1 MPMERRLPA
10 QENTLEDLIA
20 TMMANRTAELKKQE
34 EQTAR
39 VSEEAGLVPDDDD
52 ADDAPAADD
61 DADADADED
70 DPDDP
75 DDPNAEDD
83 ETDD

>member
-52 ADDAPAADD
+52 AEDAADD